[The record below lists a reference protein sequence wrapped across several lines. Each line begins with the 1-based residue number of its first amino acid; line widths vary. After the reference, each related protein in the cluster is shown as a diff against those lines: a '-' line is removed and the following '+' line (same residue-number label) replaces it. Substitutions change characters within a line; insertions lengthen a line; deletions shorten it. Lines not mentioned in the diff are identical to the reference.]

1 MILPRE
7 RIPCAAGLRS
17 ADGSPVWAY
26 IYPHGLKYEGDFVNG
41 RYNGQGTLSQPD
53 GSKYVGTFENDMAN
67 GNGIEFGADG
77 AVLRSVNSGTQLRT
91 FFQFPTA
98 RPNYLSNLLSVSH

>member
-1 MILPRE
+1 MDATTGRARL
-7 RIPCAAGLRS
+7 ASQMDLS
-17 ADGSPVWAY
+17 MLV
-26 IYPHGLKYEGDFVNG
+26 HLK
-41 RYNGQGTLSQPD
+41 T
-53 GSKYVGTFENDMAN
+53 MAN